1 MHRFIHSFCG
11 KLKKDVTA
19 QRLRNTGKAAALADS
34 ARGGYSYSNFFRG
47 ADRFSRNLHR
57 KLRVLSII
65 EAAGWPIWPLIIC
78 SVIALAIIGE
88 RLWSLRQNV
97 VLPKNM
103 LVHAIQAYRQNGV
116 TPQLLSQL
124 SATAPLGQILA
135 AGLRNEKHSAA
146 VMKESIEESSHAVA
160 IELERFL
167 TTLGTIAAISP
178 LLGLFGTVVGMIE
191 IFGAQ
196 TPSGTNPLVLAHGI
210 SIALYNTAFG
220 LVVAV
225 PSMVFY
231 RYFRARV
238 DALLVDM
245 QIQAVKLVEII
256 HGERDA

>member
-1 MHRFIHSFCG
+1 
-11 KLKKDVTA
+11 
-19 QRLRNTGKAAALADS
+19 
-34 ARGGYSYSNFFRG
+34 
-47 ADRFSRNLHR
+47 
-57 KLRVLSII
+57 VLSII
-65 EAAGWPIWPLIIC
+65 EAAGWPIWPLILC

-97 VLPKNM
+97 VLPKNL

-116 TPQLLSQL
+116 TPQLLTQL

-135 AGLRNEKHSAA
+135 AGLRNEKHVPA
-146 VMKESIEESSHAVA
+146 VMKEAIEEAGYVVA

-167 TTLGTIAAISP
+167 TSLGTIAAISP
-178 LLGLFGTVVGMIE
+178 LLGLFGTVIGMIE
-191 IFGAQ
+191 IFGSQ
-196 TPSGTNPLVLAHGI
+196 GPQGTNPLALAHGI

-231 RYFRARV
+231 RYFRTRV
-238 DALLVDM
+238 DALLVEM